1 MNMAKEKVLAETLRR
16 ACTRRNG
23 TSILTDDKLVL
34 IENGNRREYRVYYE
48 YGAHWV
54 YFEG

>member
-1 MNMAKEKVLAETLRR
+1 MAKEKVLAETLRR
-16 ACTRRNG
+16 ACARRNG

-34 IENGNRREYRVYYE
+34 IENGSRREYRVYYE